1 LRSSDSAEKKLRTPS
16 SFQFFAGFQF
26 LASFRSAAVFAGVAA
41 GTIALS
47 ACSNPSF
54 SPGSHEVSS
63 PTAIAPTG
71 AQAGDTIGTGPVKVA
86 LILPLTQGA
95 GPSAVGASLRNAAEL
110 ALSEAGS
117 SDITLLVKDDH
128 STPDGAK
135 AATQA
140 ALAEGADLVLGP
152 LFAGDVKAAGEIA
165 RASGKPV
172 IAYSTDLSA
181 AARGVYLLSF
191 LVEGYVDRVIEYA
204 ASQGKKSLA
213 ILAPENDYATVAIG
227 ALQQAAAKRD
237 MRVVLIERY
246 KPGAVST
253 AAAHIAA
260 LGGQIDALFIPEQ
273 AAAMPEVA
281 KALAANGLD
290 SHHVQILGT
299 GLWNDSRVLNLPALQ
314 GAWFAAPENA
324 GFAGFSQR
332 YRAKFGS
339 DPTRVATLAYDSVSL
354 AAALAR
360 TQGPRRYSEEVLTG
374 PTGFNG
380 ADGVFRF
387 KLDGGNER
395 GLSVLQVNNGST
407 IVVSPAPRS
416 LSGA

>member
-1 LRSSDSAEKKLRTPS
+1 LRSSNSAEKKLRTS
-16 SFQFFAGFQF
+16 SSIKPF
-26 LASFRSAAVFAGVAA
+26 LARFMRAAVFVGLAA
-41 GTIALS
+41 GTVALS
-47 ACSNPSF
+47 GCSNPSF
-54 SPGSHEVSS
+54 SPGAHEGPA
-63 PTAIAPTG
+63 PTTPAPTG
-71 AQAGDTIGTGPVKVA
+71 TQAGDTIGSGPVKVA
-86 LILPLTQGA
+86 LILPLTQGS
-95 GPSAVGASLRNAAEL
+95 GPSAVGVSMRNAAAL

-152 LFAGDVKAAGEIA
+152 LFAGDVRAAGEIA

-213 ILAPENDYATVAIG
+213 IMAPENEYATVAIG
-227 ALQQAAAKRD
+227 AFQQAAAKRD

-273 AAAMPEVA
+273 AAAMPDVA

-290 SHHVQILGT
+290 SRHVQILGT
-299 GLWNDSRVLNLPALQ
+299 GLWNDSRVLSLPALQ

-324 GFAGFSQR
+324 GFTGFSQR

-339 DPTRVATLAYDSVSL
+339 DPSRVATLAYDSVSM

-360 TQGPRRYSEEVLTG
+360 TQGARRYSEEVLTSA
-374 PTGFNG
+374 TGFNG

>member
-1 LRSSDSAEKKLRTPS
+1 MR
-16 SFQFFAGFQF
+16 
-26 LASFRSAAVFAGVAA
+26 AAVCASLVA

-54 SPGSHEVSS
+54 SPGAHDGPLS
-63 PTAIAPTG
+63 PPTTSAPTG
-71 AQAGDTIGTGPVKVA
+71 TQAGDTIGSGPVKVA
-86 LILPLTQGA
+86 LILPLTQA
-95 GPSAVGASLRNAAEL
+95 SGPSAVGASMRNAAAL

-152 LFAGDVKAAGEIA
+152 LFAGDVRAAGEIA

-191 LVEGYVDRVIEYA
+191 LVEGYVDRVIDYA

-213 ILAPENDYATVAIG
+213 IMAPENEYATVAIG
-227 ALQQAAAKRD
+227 AFQQAAAKRD
-237 MRVVLIERY
+237 MRVALIERY
-246 KPGAVST
+246 KPGASAT
-253 AAAHIAA
+253 AAEHIAA
-260 LGGQIDALFIPEQ
+260 LGGQIDAVFIPEQ

-281 KALAANGLD
+281 QALAAKGLD
-290 SHHVQILGT
+290 SRHVQILGT
-299 GLWNDSRVLNLPALQ
+299 GLWNDSRVLSLPALQ
-314 GAWFAAPENA
+314 GAWFASPENA
-324 GFAGFSQR
+324 GFTGFSQR

-360 TQGPRRYSEEVLTG
+360 TQGARRYSEEVLTSA
-374 PTGFNG
+374 TGFNG

>member
-1 LRSSDSAEKKLRTPS
+1 LRTSS
-16 SFQFFAGFQF
+16 SFKFSAF
-26 LASFRSAAVFAGVAA
+26 LARFRRAAVFVGVAA

-54 SPGSHEVSS
+54 SPGSHEGPLSA
-63 PTAIAPTG
+63 PTTAPTG
-71 AQAGDTIGTGPVKVA
+71 TQASDTIGSGPVKVA
-86 LILPLTQGA
+86 LILPLTQGS
-95 GPSAVGASLRNAAEL
+95 GPSAVGASMRNAAQL

-152 LFAGDVKAAGEIA
+152 LFAGDVRAAGEVA

-191 LVEGYVDRVIEYA
+191 LVEGYVDRVIDYA

-213 ILAPENDYATVAIG
+213 IMAPENEYATVAIG
-227 ALQQAAAKRD
+227 AFQQAAAKRD

-281 KALAANGLD
+281 QALAANGLD
-290 SHHVQILGT
+290 SRHVQILGT
-299 GLWNDSRVLNLPALQ
+299 GLWNDSRVLSLPALQ
-314 GAWFAAPENA
+314 GAWFASPENA

-360 TQGPRRYSEEVLTG
+360 TQGARRYSEEILTSA
-374 PTGFNG
+374 TGFNG

>member
-1 LRSSDSAEKKLRTPS
+1 LKSSDSAEKKLRTPS
-16 SFQFFAGFQF
+16 CFKLLASFQF
-26 LASFRSAAVFAGVAA
+26 LASFRSAAVLAGVTA
-41 GTIALS
+41 GTLALS

-54 SPGSHEVSS
+54 SPGSHEVSA
-63 PTAIAPTG
+63 PTIAPTG
-71 AQAGDTIGTGPVKVA
+71 SQAGDTIGTGPVKVA

-152 LFAGDVKAAGEIA
+152 LFAGDVKAAGEVA

-172 IAYSTDLSA
+172 IAYSTDVSA

-191 LVEGYVDRVIEYA
+191 LVEGYVDRVVEYA

-237 MRVVLIERY
+237 MRVALIERY

-339 DPTRVATLAYDSVSL
+339 DPTRVATLAYDSVSM

-360 TQGPRRYSEEVLTG
+360 TQGARRYSEEVLTSA
-374 PTGFNG
+374 TGFNG

-407 IVVSPAPRS
+407 IVISPAPRS